1 MRVGSVIVHAAGQSP
16 SFASRN
22 RDSSAHSNGMETT
35 KPTRPQGRTTTEPA
49 SPPTT
54 GRRRVTSV
62 NEAAVILG
70 ISRAHAYEL
79 VARNDLAHVR
89 LGRRILIP
97 VQVLDALLDVT
108 GSSSSVPSESAS

>member
-1 MRVGSVIVHAAGQSP
+1 MSV
-16 SFASRN
+16 
-22 RDSSAHSNGMETT
+22 D
-35 KPTRPQGRTTTEPA
+35 
-49 SPPTT
+49 
-54 GRRRVTSV
+54 
-62 NEAAVILG
+62 EAAVILG

-97 VQVLDALLDVT
+97 VQVLDELLDVT